1 MKYVLALACLIG
13 SLVPGA
19 ASAAMFDLSSCAGTA
34 ELGCVN
40 YDSKTGSG
48 ITSPG
53 TSANYSD
60 DFGAHS
66 RAFSEV
72 VANEGELKF
81 KAYAEASVGETFAE
95 PRGQASVFINNKI
108 TPRGILGGFV
118 SFNFILTGSK
128 SGSSSVL
135 ASLLVTNELDPT
147 IFFYQE
153 IHGPGV
159 LNLGNKRFSGF
170 FDVAVSLSAEAT
182 AGKIGPLSSSAE
194 ASFGQSLTLASIMV
208 YDTDGNLLNDV
219 ILDSESGYNY
229 NPFLNQPFDAS
240 EVPEPS
246 TMGLCA
252 VAFAGLAA
260 LHRRHAA

>member
-1 MKYVLALACLIG
+1 MKYVLALTCLIG
-13 SLVPGA
+13 SLVPA
-19 ASAAMFDLSSCAGTA
+19 AAPAAMFDLTSCAGTA
-34 ELGCVN
+34 ELGCVS

-60 DFGAHS
+60 DFGAKS

-95 PRGQASVFINNKI
+95 PRGQASVSITDKI
-108 TPRGILGGFV
+108 TPRGVLGGFV

-135 ASLLVTNELDPT
+135 ASLLLTNENDPT

-153 IHGPGV
+153 IRGPGV
-159 LNLGNKRFSGF
+159 LNLGDKRFSGF

-182 AGKIGPLSSSAE
+182 AGKIAPLSSSAE

-208 YDTDGNLLNDV
+208 YDTDGNLLADV

-229 NPFLNQPFDAS
+229 NPFLNRPIDTS
-240 EVPEPS
+240 GVPEPA

-252 VAFAGLAA
+252 FALAGLAA
-260 LHRRHAA
+260 LRRRRAA